1 MLLSVIIVTK
11 NPGTD
16 LILTLASLLPLNQPD
31 VEIILKDNS
40 DEEDLSEV
48 NTLYNFKNFSF
59 IHSHD
64 EGIYD
69 AMNQALKTAR
79 GKYIYFINAGDQY
92 IDIDLPEIL
101 VNADDNIGFFYA
113 DVIVLHPRTKFI
125 RFSKYVNKYLVYLKH
140 LNHQGII
147 FNKSIFQVVGFYDT
161 DLKVVSDFLLILRM
175 SKHFRGKK
183 IQKFLSIYKGA
194 GVSYQYRL
202 TEGEKKLLKS
212 RLKEI
217 FNPAERFILLIL
229 TLMIK
234 FVLFIK
240 NSLK

>member
-1 MLLSVIIVTK
+1 MLLTVIIVTK
-11 NPGTD
+11 NPGDD
-16 LILTLASLLPLNQPD
+16 LFLTLASLLPLNHPN
-31 VEIILKDNS
+31 VEIIVQDNS
-40 DEEDLSEV
+40 DKEDLSDINSVFIFE
-48 NTLYNFKNFSF
+48 NFSF

-64 EGIYD
+64 DGIYD
-69 AMNQALKTAR
+69 AMNKALLRAS
-79 GKYIYFINAGDQY
+79 GKYVYFLNAGDQY
-92 IDIDLPEIL
+92 ININLPHLLRE
-101 VNADDNIGFFYA
+101 ADDSIGYFYGN
-113 DVIVLHPRTKFI
+113 VIVLHPQTKFI